1 MTGPSERSA
10 NGRVRLALFDID
22 GTLIRGG
29 PALRL
34 WFEQSLLDVFGRSG
48 GLDGYDFSGKTD
60 PQIVTE
66 LMLGAGFERDE
77 IEKTLADFRDVYLE
91 RLERN
96 LDVEDLELLPEVT
109 EVLEKL
115 QASGVA
121 LGLLTG
127 NWEDGAR
134 IKLSC
139 FDLNRFFAFGAFG
152 DNHLDRMGL
161 PPVALENAAAA
172 LGRQFTAEETLII
185 GDTRLDVECAQ
196 LHGIRSV
203 AVATGWADRAD
214 LESCGATW
222 VLSDLGEAEIIDGLF
237 VA

>member
-1 MTGPSERSA
+1 
-10 NGRVRLALFDID
+10 
-22 GTLIRGG
+22 
-29 PALRL
+29 LRR

-48 GLDGYDFSGKTD
+48 GLDSYDFSGKTD

-66 LMLGAGFERDE
+66 LMLGAGLERDDITE
-77 IEKTLADFRDVYLE
+77 SLADFRDVYLE

-96 LDVEDLELLPEVT
+96 LEVEDLELLPEVT

-115 QASGVA
+115 QASGVE

-127 NWEDGAR
+127 NWEGGAR

-152 DNHLDRMGL
+152 DSHLDRMGL

-196 LHGIRSV
+196 LHGMRSV

-214 LESCGATW
+214 LESSGATW
-222 VLSDLGEAEIIDGLF
+222 VLSDLGEAEKIEGLF
-237 VA
+237 LA